1 MQFALRKALSSILL
15 VTGGVLMNTNEAIR
29 TMVEESGYSHR
40 ALSVELGHSA
50 TWLSSTLHRPGDS
63 ECGTVAA
70 IARIAGY
77 SLVLVPRNRPL
88 PVGSLVIDPP
98 SDNA

>member
-1 MQFALRKALSSILL
+1 
-15 VTGGVLMNTNEAIR
+15 MNTNEAIR
-29 TMVEESGYSHR
+29 TMVEESGYSQR

-63 ECGTVAA
+63 ECGTMAA
-70 IARIAGY
+70 IGRVTGY
-77 SLVLVPRNRPL
+77 KLVLVPEDSPL
-88 PVGSLVIDPP
+88 PVGSLVIEPP

>member
-1 MQFALRKALSSILL
+1 
-15 VTGGVLMNTNEAIR
+15 MNTNEAIR